1 MDRRNIYREIFQCPS
16 GCVLQINSKKYEPIV
31 LFIQL
36 IVKKKCFEYLKK
48 YLHSLK

>member
-16 GCVLQINSKKYEPIV
+16 GCVLQINLKPIV